1 LNYNKL
7 QDLLVFEILLL
18 EILKMNLVSDLLS
31 ILCLTITLEWIITTF
46 LRVCTMQGWFF
57 SFMLQ
62 HYAVSQFY
70 TKSVRNMW
78 SSLKLQEI

>member
-1 LNYNKL
+1 
-7 QDLLVFEILLL
+7 
-18 EILKMNLVSDLLS
+18 
-31 ILCLTITLEWIITTF
+31 
-46 LRVCTMQGWFF
+46 MQGWFF

-78 SSLKLQEI
+78 SSLKLQEIEIWKINVDNYFLGTISNTLTQILNF